1 LLFRPSRAD
10 EIRDWIEHNQV
21 KRGRKPLRINPEGF
35 ALLADLLS
43 IANEGNPQFETQ
55 YTRLQDVLQTI
66 FERLGMSF
74 DEQIERVVGVGDWTR
89 FGIDLR
95 NLPYEDVVIEIV
107 LSSPE
112 RPFRLYQ
119 QIAQEVFTDL
129 HDEDIHVQ
137 FRLITLQ
144 EWQYAESLAKVNGQ
158 EDMLGITLL
167 SRL

>member
-1 LLFRPSRAD
+1 M
-10 EIRDWIEHNQV
+10 EILNV
-21 KRGRKPLRINPEGF
+21 
-35 ALLADLLS
+35 AL
-43 IANEGNPQFETQ
+43 
-55 YTRLQDVLQTI
+55 
-66 FERLGMSF
+66 
-74 DEQIERVVGVGDWTR
+74 DEQIERVIGIGDWTR

-144 EWQYAESLAKVNGQ
+144 EWQHAESLAKVNGQ

-167 SRL
+167 SR